1 MKKAR
6 RWRKKVVKNMNTE
19 YLIIGNSVAGINCIS
34 GIREIDKNG
43 SIVVVSDENVYNYS
57 RPLISYF
64 LGGRLGEDAISF
76 KGEDFYKDNKVEL
89 MNGIRAEKI
98 DVDRK
103 EVITSRGTIEFN
115 KLLISTGGKPVI
127 PSIDGYAEDI
137 EGIFTFTNLSD
148 AKRLDGYIKR
158 KNIKKGVILGGGLIG
173 LKCAEGL
180 IERGIQVS
188 IVEMSD
194 RLLSMTL
201 DKDASLFIEEML
213 KNKKQCDVL
222 TKETVN
228 RIMCDGKLL
237 SGVTLSSGKNIHTE
251 LLIIAA
257 GVRPDITLVKDT
269 FIKYNRGILVD
280 EHMRTSVPFIYAA
293 GDVAE
298 GKDMITG
305 NNSVIAIW
313 PVAAKQGKVAGMN
326 MAGSDIIYDGL
337 FPMNAVDIVGVPV
350 ISFGITNPS
359 ETDGYEIVKERRENI
374 YKKIVLKDN
383 RIVGCIF
390 LGRIERS
397 GIFQGLIKYKID
409 VSRFKDEL
417 LSDDF
422 GLLVLPAEYRKHM
435 VRGEGIE
442 V

>member
-1 MKKAR
+1 
-6 RWRKKVVKNMNTE
+6 
-19 YLIIGNSVAGINCIS
+19 
-34 GIREIDKNG
+34 
-43 SIVVVSDENVYNYS
+43 
-57 RPLISYF
+57 
-64 LGGRLGEDAISF
+64 
-76 KGEDFYKDNKVEL
+76 
-89 MNGIRAEKI
+89 
-98 DVDRK
+98 
-103 EVITSRGTIEFN
+103 
-115 KLLISTGGKPVI
+115 
-127 PSIDGYAEDI
+127 
-137 EGIFTFTNLSD
+137 
-148 AKRLDGYIKR
+148 
-158 KNIKKGVILGGGLIG
+158 
-173 LKCAEGL
+173 
-180 IERGIQVS
+180 
-188 IVEMSD
+188 
-194 RLLSMTL
+194 
-201 DKDASLFIEEML
+201 
-213 KNKKQCDVL
+213 
-222 TKETVN
+222 
-228 RIMCDGKLL
+228 MCDGKLL

>member
-1 MKKAR
+1 
-6 RWRKKVVKNMNTE
+6 
-19 YLIIGNSVAGINCIS
+19 
-34 GIREIDKNG
+34 
-43 SIVVVSDENVYNYS
+43 
-57 RPLISYF
+57 
-64 LGGRLGEDAISF
+64 
-76 KGEDFYKDNKVEL
+76 
-89 MNGIRAEKI
+89 
-98 DVDRK
+98 
-103 EVITSRGTIEFN
+103 
-115 KLLISTGGKPVI
+115 
-127 PSIDGYAEDI
+127 
-137 EGIFTFTNLSD
+137 
-148 AKRLDGYIKR
+148 
-158 KNIKKGVILGGGLIG
+158 
-173 LKCAEGL
+173 
-180 IERGIQVS
+180 
-188 IVEMSD
+188 
-194 RLLSMTL
+194 
-201 DKDASLFIEEML
+201 
-213 KNKKQCDVL
+213 
-222 TKETVN
+222 
-228 RIMCDGKLL
+228 
-237 SGVTLSSGKNIHTE
+237 
-251 LLIIAA
+251 
-257 GVRPDITLVKDT
+257 TLVKDT

-280 EHMRTSVPFIYAA
+280 ENMGSSVNFINAA